1 MNKKKDLKIVAMN
14 AMIACVY
21 AALTIAIA
29 PLAYGEIQ
37 ARISE
42 VIVFLAFYNRKY
54 IPGLVVG
61 CLISNIP
68 STLGAADM
76 VFGTFSTLCVCLAM
90 YYLKN
95 IYLAALAGGA
105 ITGIIVGAELSIIFK
120 IPFLINA
127 VYVFI
132 GEFIVL
138 LIGAVLFK
146 MLEKNENFMTKYIY
160 E

>member
-1 MNKKKDLKIVAMN
+1 MNKKKDLKIVAVN

-68 STLGAADM
+68 STLGVADM

-90 YYLKN
+90 YYIKN

-138 LIGAVLFK
+138 LIGAILFK
-146 MLEKNENFMTKYIY
+146 ILEKNENFMTKYIY